1 MQLNKLLDVDLLQT
15 MVDKGYV
22 RFGTHNEFPEL
33 RIYEYTAKAMYD
45 RMWNSVTKKTRG
57 LIVNWDTQE
66 VLARPFDKFFNYGQP
81 EQLDIVRL
89 ELNDEVEVFDKMDGS
104 LGILYRRPDGQIV
117 IATKGSFH
125 SEQAQWATK
134 EFHRYMREQSWNQFV
149 TEETTWLFE
158 IIYPENRIVVAY
170 DFSGLVLLGGRD
182 VESGDEYF
190 PEDLPEWRGRK
201 ATHFNYETLRE
212 ALEAPPRPNAEGFV
226 IYLPEF
232 DVRVKVKQEDYLIL
246 HRLVSQVNEQY
257 VYDLLSQGKDVGEI
271 VGALPDEFRDF
282 VQNAAVHFIHDFARL
297 RHKVLKQHQSI
308 YVEGMTK
315 KEYAEK
321 AKDLPHRD
329 FMFKLFDKHDD
340 YVEKVWESLS
350 PAKVKTR
357 EKKARKSK

>member
-1 MQLNKLLDVDLLQT
+1 MKLNQLLDVDLLNQ
-15 MVDKGYV
+15 MVYEGYV
-22 RFGTHNEFPEL
+22 RFGTHNMFPEL

-45 RMWNSVTKKTRG
+45 RVWNQVTMKTRG

-89 ELNDEVEVFDKMDGS
+89 ELNDEVMVYDKMDGS
-104 LGILYRRPDGQIV
+104 LGIRYIRPDGRSA

-125 SEQAQWATK
+125 SEQADWATRELHK
-134 EFHRYMREQSWNQFV
+134 YMS
-149 TEETTWLFE
+149 THLDDDLTWLFE
-158 IIYPENRIVVAY
+158 IIYPENRIVVEY
-170 DFSGLVLLGGRD
+170 DFSGLVLLGARNIED
-182 VESGDEYF
+182 GDEYF
-190 PEDLPEWRGRK
+190 PEDLLEWHGRK
-201 ATHFNYETLRE
+201 TTHFRYHTLRE

-282 VQNAAVHFIHDFARL
+282 VQITAVRFVTDFAEL
-297 RHKVLKQHQSI
+297 RVKILKQHREI
-308 YVEGMTK
+308 YSEGMTK

-321 AKDLPHRD
+321 AMCYPHYN
-329 FMFKLFDKHDD
+329 FMFKLFDNHED
-340 YVEKVWESLS
+340 YSEKVWESLS
-350 PAKVKTR
+350 PARVKNQ
-357 EKKARKSK
+357 EKKARKSG